1 MIEDAGDLLLE
12 RMTWEEAQAARDE
25 KRVLIIPIGA
35 IEQHGPHLPLAT
47 DAIVAFELARRAA
60 RRHGAVVA
68 PAMCYAARSSPRS
81 GGNGRSFAGS
91 TGVTG
96 RTLISLVLDVTAEFF
111 RTGFRR
117 VAYLNAHYEN
127 SSLVY
132 EALTE
137 AIEPRL
143 GTCKAILVNWWEQ
156 LLAEDIGKI
165 YGDDFPGWEAEHAGV
180 AETSLME
187 GLRPD
192 LVRTELKGV
201 GGTARL
207 APYDIFPP
215 PADVIPPTGVPWRS
229 DPASPEIGRYLAG
242 ALVERIADI
251 LDREFPRYPANG
263 QPAPP
268 AHSEPAAAPGP
279 PAAPAP
285 AAAPAQAPGAPPG
298 ERALHGN

>member
-1 MIEDAGDLLLE
+1 MIEDAADLLLE
-12 RMTWEEAQAARDE
+12 RMTWEEAQAALDE
-25 KRVLIIPIGA
+25 KRVLIVPIGA

-60 RRHGAVVA
+60 RRQGAVVA

-81 GGNGRSFAGS
+81 GGGGRSFAGS

-96 RTLISLVLDVTAEFF
+96 RTLISLVRDVTAEFF
-111 RTGFRR
+111 RSGFRR

-132 EALTE
+132 EALSE

-143 GTCKAILVNWWEQ
+143 GTCKAVLVNWWEQ
-156 LLAEDIGKI
+156 LLAEDIGQI
-165 YGDDFPGWEAEHAGV
+165 YGEDFPGWEAEHAGV

-192 LVRTELKGV
+192 LVRTELKGA
-201 GGTARL
+201 GGIPRL
-207 APYDIFPP
+207 ETYDIFPP
-215 PADVIPPTGVPWRS
+215 PVDVIPPTGVPWRS

-242 ALVERIADI
+242 ALADRIADI
-251 LDREFPRYPANG
+251 LDREFPRYPANSH
-263 QPAPP
+263 PAPP
-268 AHSEPAAAPGP
+268 AYAEPT
-279 PAAPAP
+279 PAP
-285 AAAPAQAPGAPPG
+285 ATVPAPGAPPG
-298 ERALHGN
+298 EKALHGQ

>member
-1 MIEDAGDLLLE
+1 MHAEDLDLLLE
-12 RMTWEEAQAARDE
+12 CMTWEEAQAALDS

-60 RRHGAVVA
+60 RRQGAVVA
-68 PAMCYAARSSPRS
+68 PAMCYAARSSPRG

-96 RTLISLVLDVTAEFF
+96 RTLISLVQDVTAEFF

-127 SSLVY
+127 SALVY

-156 LLAEDIGKI
+156 LLAEDIGQI

-187 GLRPD
+187 ELRPD
-192 LVRTELKGV
+192 LVRTELKGE

-207 APYDIFPP
+207 ATYDIFPP

-263 QPAPP
+263 RPRLPAYG
-268 AHSEPAAAPGP
+268 EPTAAPRP
-279 PAAPAP
+279 
-285 AAAPAQAPGAPPG
+285 APGAPPG
-298 ERALHGN
+298 ERALHGT